1 MGMVDKN
8 IHFPA
13 ALGSGHRRT
22 PKRLPE
28 PTASRR
34 PAEIAARLPEREG
47 GGASDGAAPPD
58 RVLLVDDDRATLAE
72 LAEYLS
78 AKGFDCETASDGEMA
93 LARILGDPGI
103 SVVVTDIGMPNLD
116 GITLARC
123 LRDEALSDRDLKV
136 IFITG
141 RRGAEEPVRGL
152 RVGGFD
158 FLNKPVRLGELHQA
172 VRRAAEAVRNA
183 RLARAA
189 KADLRRAAKA
199 ELRREIAEQ
208 RRKLAATTQ
217 VKDAFLSMMSHELRT
232 PFNAIIGFSELLL
245 DRPAGA
251 NDATAIEFV
260 GHILAAARQ
269 LQGHIDTILDLVAVE
284 SETLE
289 LRKTDVPVAGLIDRA
304 LGAYRP
310 ELEAEA
316 IDLEL
321 DIVPPA
327 LTARADPERLARAL
341 GHLIG
346 NAIKFSPR
354 GGTIRLRARGADG
367 AVHIAIADAGE
378 GMTPDQ
384 LAAAW
389 EPFRQVDAGL
399 SRHAEGIGLGLTL
412 ARHLVEAHG
421 GALEVETGP
430 GAGTTVTIRLPQGDT
445 PDGRRSAADVATEG
459 TSP

>member
-1 MGMVDKN
+1 MGMTNKN

-13 ALGSGHRRT
+13 ALESGHRRT

-28 PTASRR
+28 PVAPRR

-47 GGASDGAAPPD
+47 GESSDGATPPA

-72 LAEYLS
+72 LTDYLS
-78 AKGFDCETASDGEMA
+78 ARGFACETASDGEAA
-93 LARILGDPGI
+93 LAKILGDPGI
-103 SVVVTDIGMPNLD
+103 SVVVTDIGMPKLD
-116 GITLARC
+116 GVTLARC
-123 LRDEALSDRDLKV
+123 LRAEALSDRDLKV

-141 RRGAEEPVRGL
+141 RRGAEEPVRAL

-158 FLNKPVRLGELHQA
+158 FLTKPIRLGELHRA
-172 VRRAAEAVRNA
+172 VRRAAEAVRGA
-183 RLARAA
+183 RLE
-189 KADLRRAAKA
+189 RAAKA
-199 ELRREIAEQ
+199 ELKREIAEQ
-208 RRKLAATTQ
+208 RRKLAATTR
-217 VKDAFLSMMSHELRT
+217 VKDEFLSMMSHELRT

-251 NDATAIEFV
+251 NDATAIGFI
-260 GHILAAARQ
+260 GHILAAARH
-269 LQGHIDTILDLVAVE
+269 LQGQIDTILDLVAVQ

-289 LRKTDVPVAGLIDRA
+289 LRKTDVPLGGLIDRV
-304 LGAYRP
+304 LGAYRSK
-310 ELEAEA
+310 LEAEA
-316 IDLEL
+316 IGLEI
-321 DIVPPA
+321 DIAPPA
-327 LTARADPERLARAL
+327 LAVRADPKRLAGAL

-354 GGTIRLRARGADG
+354 GGTIRLHARGADG
-367 AVHIAIADAGE
+367 AVQIAVADQGA

-389 EPFRQVDAGL
+389 EPFRQVDAGYA
-399 SRHAEGIGLGLTL
+399 RHAEGIGLGLTL
-412 ARHLVEAHG
+412 ARHLIEAHG

-430 GAGTTVTIRLPQGDT
+430 GAGTTVTIRLPQEG
-445 PDGRRSAADVATEG
+445 SAIHAANEG

>member
-1 MGMVDKN
+1 MVDKN
-8 IHFPA
+8 IHFSA
-13 ALGSGHRRT
+13 ALESGPRRT

-28 PTASRR
+28 PAASRR
-34 PAEIAARLPEREG
+34 VAQMPAEMTARLPEREG
-47 GGASDGAAPPD
+47 GEASDGAAPPA

-78 AKGFDCETASDGEMA
+78 ARGFACETASDGEAA
-93 LARILGDPGI
+93 LAKILGDPGI

-116 GITLARC
+116 GMTLARC

-141 RRGAEEPVRGL
+141 RRGAEEPVRAL

-158 FLNKPVRLGELHQA
+158 FLTKPVRLGELHQA

-183 RLARAA
+183 RLE
-189 KADLRRAAKA
+189 RAAKA
-199 ELRREIAEQ
+199 ELKREIAEQ

-251 NDATAIEFV
+251 TDATAIEFV
-260 GHILAAARQ
+260 GQILAAARH
-269 LQGHIDTILDLVAVE
+269 LQGQIDTILDLVAVE

-289 LRKTDVPVAGLIDRA
+289 LRKTDVPVGGLIDRV
-304 LGAYRP
+304 LGVYRP
-310 ELEAEA
+310 KLEAEA
-316 IDLEL
+316 IGLEL

-327 LTARADPERLARAL
+327 LAACADPERLARAL
-341 GHLIG
+341 GHLID

-367 AVHIAIADAGE
+367 AVQIAIADAGE

-412 ARHLVEAHG
+412 ARHVVEAHG

-445 PDGRRSAADVATEG
+445 LDSQGNAANAANEG

>member
-1 MGMVDKN
+1 MVDKN

-13 ALGSGHRRT
+13 AVDSGHRRT
-22 PKRLPE
+22 PERLPE
-28 PTASRR
+28 PAASRR
-34 PAEIAARLPEREG
+34 AAEMAARLPEPEG
-47 GGASDGAAPPD
+47 SEASGGAAPPE
-58 RVLLVDDDRATLAE
+58 RVLLVDDDRAILAE
-72 LAEYLS
+72 LAEYLN
-78 AKGFDCETASDGEMA
+78 AKGFACETASDGEAA

-116 GITLARC
+116 GVSLARC
-123 LRDEALSDRDLKV
+123 LRDKALSDRDLKV

-141 RRGAEEPVRGL
+141 RIGAEEPVRAL

-158 FLNKPVRLGELHQA
+158 FLKKPVRLGELHQA

-183 RLARAA
+183 RLE
-189 KADLRRAAKA
+189 RAAKA
-199 ELRREIAEQ
+199 ELKREIAEQ
-208 RRKLAATTQ
+208 RRKLAATMQ
-217 VKDAFLSMMSHELRT
+217 VKDEFLSMMSHELRT

-260 GHILAAARQ
+260 GQILAAARQ

-289 LRKTDVPVAGLIDRA
+289 LRKADVPVGGLIDRV
-304 LGAYRP
+304 LGVHRP
-310 ELEAEA
+310 KLEAQA
-316 IDLEL
+316 IGVEI
-321 DIVPPA
+321 DIAPPA
-327 LTARADPERLARAL
+327 LTVRADPERLTRAL

-346 NAIKFSPR
+346 NAIKFSPP
-354 GGTIRLRARGADG
+354 GGTIRLRARGAEG

-421 GALEVETGP
+421 GTLEVDTGP
-430 GAGTTVTIRLPQGDT
+430 GAGTTVTIRLPQEGS
-445 PDGRRSAADVATEG
+445 PDGRGSATNAANEG